1 VTWIDFVFSFHR
13 HDSKLGRFSA
23 VFAMGFSSKPNVN
36 GLAMEPSFPFWT
48 GCESTRHLLQ
58 SGQLVSAIAHQDKNS
73 AIILNFQLT
82 GSMLILKQNF
92 TTSWVYIED

>member
-1 VTWIDFVFSFHR
+1 MFPSHR

-36 GLAMEPSFPFWT
+36 GLAMKLSFPVWT
-48 GCESTRHLLQ
+48 GCESPRHLLQ

-73 AIILNFQLT
+73 VTILNFQLT
-82 GSMLILKQNF
+82 GSMLILISNPFK
-92 TTSWVYIED
+92 